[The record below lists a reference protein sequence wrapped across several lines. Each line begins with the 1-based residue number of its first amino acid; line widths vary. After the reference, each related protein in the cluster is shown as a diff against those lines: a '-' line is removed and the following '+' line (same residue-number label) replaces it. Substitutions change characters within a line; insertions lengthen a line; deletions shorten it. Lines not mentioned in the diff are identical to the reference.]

1 MSCRSASVTDGAC
14 DMDSFERRIDA
25 FLRRH
30 ALLEAGEPVVIGLSG
45 GVDSIVLASVLASLD
60 MSVRAV
66 HVNYHLR
73 GDASDEDEAFV
84 RTWCG
89 ERGIDLVVRP
99 FDGEWPSGASV
110 QQAARDFRYAVFE
123 EVALAMPC
131 GKVAVGHHRDDQA
144 ETVLLNLFRGSG
156 PEGLAGMPVRRE
168 IAPGSSVQVVRPLLA
183 ERRRDIAAY
192 ARAQGL
198 VWREDASNTASK
210 YRRGALRE
218 HIFPLIEQHFGEA
231 VMENIARSGALVR
244 EYVDEV
250 LRDELEACFDA
261 ALAGESTVDETAVRA
276 LPPVLRRRI
285 FIEALRRWAPGFE
298 ADARAA
304 VRIEHLLD
312 MQPGRRLVF
321 GDTVVW
327 RERDRI
333 VFAPSGSGSSVEAA
347 PARRLDEEGAIE
359 IPGGYLHVERLG
371 APPGDV
377 AAGAPDEVYLDARTA
392 RFPFLVRPW
401 AAGDRFVPLGMRQ
414 RKKISDF
421 LTDEQVP
428 PHQKRAVHVI
438 ESEGRIVWV
447 LPLRISEEAR
457 IQEDSSEVVRLRFT
471 RNRKSSNL

>member
-1 MSCRSASVTDGAC
+1 
-14 DMDSFERRIDA
+14 MDSFERRIDA

-30 ALLEAGEPVVIGLSG
+30 ALLETGEPVVTGLSG
-45 GVDSIVLASVLASLD
+45 GVDSIVLTSVLAALGGP
-60 MSVRAV
+60 VRAV
-66 HVNYHLR
+66 HVNYRLR

-89 ERGIDLVVRP
+89 ERGIDLVVRS
-99 FDGEWPSGASV
+99 FDGEWPSDASV

-123 EVALAMPC
+123 EEALAIPC

-168 IAPGSSVQVVRPLLA
+168 ISPGSSVQVVRPLLA

-198 VWREDASNTASK
+198 TWREDASNTTPK
-210 YRRGALRE
+210 YRRGALRGD
-218 HIFPLIEQHFGEA
+218 ILPLIEQHFGEA
-231 VMENIARSGALVR
+231 VVENIARSGSLVR

-250 LRDELEACFDA
+250 LRDELEACFDV
-261 ALAGESTVDETAVRA
+261 ALAGEGAVDEAAVRA
-276 LPPVLRRRI
+276 LPPVFRRRV

-304 VRIEHLLD
+304 GRIEQLLD
-312 MQPGRRLVF
+312 MQPGRRLAF
-321 GDTVVW
+321 GNTVVW
-327 RERDRI
+327 RERDRV
-333 VFAPSGSGSSVEAA
+333 VFAPAGSGSPGESVA
-347 PARRLDEEGAIE
+347 PCRLDAEGSIE

-371 APPGDV
+371 APPGDL

-392 RFPFLVRPW
+392 RFPLLVRPW

-414 RKKISDF
+414 GKKISDF
-421 LTDEQVP
+421 LTDEHVP
-428 PHQKRAVHVI
+428 PHRKRAVHVV
-438 ESEGRIVWV
+438 ESDGRIVWV

-457 IQEDSSEVVRLRFT
+457 VREDSSEVVRLRFT
-471 RNRKSSNL
+471 RNRESSIL

>member
-1 MSCRSASVTDGAC
+1 
-14 DMDSFERRIDA
+14 MDSFERRIDA

-30 ALLEAGEPVVIGLSG
+30 ALLETGEPVVIGLSG
-45 GVDSIVLASVLASLD
+45 GVDSMALTSVLATLG
-60 MSVRAV
+60 MAVRAV
-66 HVNYHLR
+66 HVNYRLR
-73 GDASDEDEAFV
+73 GDASNEDEAFV
-84 RTWCG
+84 RAWCG
-89 ERGIDLVVRP
+89 ERGVDLVVRS

-123 EVALAMPC
+123 EAALAISC
-131 GKVAVGHHRDDQA
+131 SKVAVGHHRDDQA

-156 PEGLAGMPVRRE
+156 PEGLAGMPARRE

-192 ARAQGL
+192 ALAQGL
-198 VWREDASNTASK
+198 KWREDASNTIPK

-218 HIFPLIEQHFGEA
+218 HILPLIEQHFGEA
-231 VMENIARSGALVR
+231 VVENIARSGALVR

-261 ALAGESTVDETAVRA
+261 ALTGEGVVDEAAVRA
-276 LPPVLRRRI
+276 LPPVLRRRV

-304 VRIEHLLD
+304 ARIEHLLD

-333 VFAPSGSGSSVEAA
+333 FFAPSGSSSPGEFA
-347 PARRLDEEGAIE
+347 PACRLDEEGAVE

-377 AAGAPDEVYLDARTA
+377 AVGAPDEVYLDARTA
-392 RFPFLVRPW
+392 RFPLLVRPW
-401 AAGDRFVPLGMRQ
+401 AAGDRFVPLGMR
-414 RKKISDF
+414 RGKKISDF
-421 LTDEQVP
+421 LTDEHVP
-428 PHQKRAVHVI
+428 PHQKRAVHVV

-457 IQEDSSEVVRLRFT
+457 VREDSSEVVRLRFA
-471 RNRKSSNL
+471 RNRKTSNL

>member
-1 MSCRSASVTDGAC
+1 MSCGSASVTDGAC
-14 DMDSFERRIDA
+14 GMDSFERRIDA

-30 ALLEAGEPVVIGLSG
+30 ALLEIGEPVVIGLSG
-45 GVDSIVLASVLASLD
+45 GVDSIVLASVLVSLG

-66 HVNYHLR
+66 HVNYRLR

-89 ERGIDLVVRP
+89 ERGMDLVVRS
-99 FDGEWPSGASV
+99 FDGEWPSDASV
-110 QQAARDFRYAVFE
+110 QQAARNFRYAVFE
-123 EVALAMPC
+123 EVALAMPS

-156 PEGLAGMPVRRE
+156 PEGLAGMPVRRK
-168 IAPGSSVQVVRPLLA
+168 ISPGSSVQVVRPLLA

-192 ARAQGL
+192 ARTQGL
-198 VWREDASNTASK
+198 TWREDASNTASK

-218 HIFPLIEQHFGEA
+218 HILPLIEQHFGEA
-231 VMENIARSGALVR
+231 IAENIARSGALVR

-261 ALAGESTVDETAVRA
+261 ALTGEGAVDEAAVRA
-276 LPPVLRRRI
+276 LPPVLRRRV
-285 FIEALRRWAPGFE
+285 FIEALRRWAPEFE

-327 RERDRI
+327 RDRDRI
-333 VFAPSGSGSSVEAA
+333 VFAPSGSSVEVA
-347 PARRLDEEGAIE
+347 PACRLDEEGAIE

-392 RFPFLVRPW
+392 RFPLLVRPW
-401 AAGDRFVPLGMRQ
+401 EAGDRFIPLGMR
-414 RKKISDF
+414 RGKKISDF

-428 PHQKRAVHVI
+428 PHQKRAVQVV

-471 RNRKSSNL
+471 RNRERSSL

>member
-1 MSCRSASVTDGAC
+1 MSCRSVSVTDGAC
-14 DMDSFERRIDA
+14 GMDSFERRIDA

-30 ALLEAGEPVVIGLSG
+30 TLLETGEPVVIGLSG
-45 GVDSIVLASVLASLD
+45 GVDSMVLTSVLATLG

-66 HVNYHLR
+66 HVNYRLR
-73 GDASDEDEAFV
+73 GDASDEDETFV

-89 ERGIDLVVRP
+89 KQGIDLVVRS

-123 EVALAMPC
+123 EAALAIPC
-131 GKVAVGHHRDDQA
+131 SKVAVGHHRDDQA

-168 IAPGSSVQVVRPLLA
+168 ISPGSSVQVVRPLLA
-183 ERRRDIAAY
+183 ERRRDITAY
-192 ARAQGL
+192 ARAQGI
-198 VWREDASNTASK
+198 VWREDASNTVPK

-218 HIFPLIEQHFGEA
+218 HILPLIEQHFGEA
-231 VMENIARSGALVR
+231 VVENIARSGALVR

-250 LRDELEACFDA
+250 LRDELETCFDA
-261 ALAGESTVDETAVRA
+261 ALAEEGAVDEAAVRA
-276 LPPVLRRRI
+276 LPPVLRGRV

-304 VRIEHLLD
+304 ARIEHLLD

-333 VFAPSGSGSSVEAA
+333 VFVSSGSSVNVA
-347 PARRLDEEGAIE
+347 PVCRLDEEGALE

-377 AAGAPDEVYLDARTA
+377 TSGVPNEVYLDARKA
-392 RFPFLVRPW
+392 CFPLLVRPW
-401 AAGDRFVPLGMRQ
+401 TAGDRFVPLGMR
-414 RKKISDF
+414 RGKKISDF

-428 PHQKRAVHVI
+428 PHRKRAVHVV

-457 IQEDSSEVVRLRFT
+457 VREDSSEVVRLRFT
-471 RNRKSSNL
+471 RNRESSNL